1 MAMEKMA
8 KILCA
13 SAALMAALTT
23 TALASTA
30 FSPICMGFNN
40 HTDRMVTVEFYSSNP
55 DARFSTWAGVGDP
68 YLTWKFESPPG
79 LARSDMGACS
89 GPVITIGPLCV
100 RAHYRNPPM
109 DAVKVAF
116 HGEGRSEGCFNTKNF
131 GISLTGIV
139 DIEP

>member
-1 MAMEKMA
+1 MEKMA

-55 DARFSTWAGVGDP
+55 DARFSNRVGDL
-68 YLTWKFESPPG
+68 YLTWHFESPSG
-79 LARSDMGACS
+79 LTGNTDRDPCS
-89 GPVITIGPLCV
+89 VPIITIGPLCV

-131 GISLTGIV
+131 GMSLVGIL